1 MHDVDHDDHDH
12 GHAGNYDDCDVYRL
26 FADMKMLFLLLTSTS
41 TSTRIEGKQEQVE
54 KGVAVVG
61 VFGVFGAEY
70 AFQYPGVF

>member
-1 MHDVDHDDHDH
+1 MHDDDHDH
-12 GHAGNYDDCDVYRL
+12 HDDGHDGNYDDCDVYSL
-26 FADMKMLFLLLTSTS
+26 YADMKMLFLLLTSTS

-61 VFGVFGAEY
+61 VFGVEY